1 VSAYPTELLDTS
13 GSGMGTEESE
23 SDDGV
28 TDLEVTEKLYTATA
42 SLVALTAFLTSKDT
56 PDFLRKFNQYMEE
69 VSRGKED

>member
-1 VSAYPTELLDTS
+1 
-13 GSGMGTEESE
+13 MGTEESE